1 MTSPQTAPAPAGS
14 APAGSAPAGSAP
26 AGAASSGTTSGP
38 ASTGAAPYRP
48 ARQLPPSGTPYATS
62 PELGAVLAR
71 HPALGDFAC
80 RVTDFLDLHLPDP
93 VTEEA
98 ARPPWLDLR
107 SHAARAGL
115 TGFDVAGPPAAAG
128 GGADLAGGR
137 AHAAGCGPAGA
148 VPAGLERVAQGLA
161 MFLAGRRDCDARE
174 VFSSGHGAMALRYG
188 APAVAR
194 AVRDR
199 VVGRGELAGV
209 ASSEPH
215 SGSDL
220 RGLRTVAAD
229 HGDHLVLSGTKG
241 LVSRVEEA
249 VGFVV
254 FCKVVAPEQAAAL
267 TAEGADAA
275 GDHAGLR
282 EVPLSALWLPMDAPG
297 VRTQTAAPLGLRGWS
312 LGHLHFDGVRVER
325 DRLLGAPGD
334 GRRIFDAHFAG
345 WRLMMALVCLGAA
358 GAAIDEATVRTR
370 RRSVGRTSLAS
381 IPSVAS
387 RLGTAAAEV
396 QAATA
401 WCFSL
406 LESIDRDADGVDEA
420 ACSAAKALATDA
432 SYRVVDLALQL
443 HGSDGYT
450 CHTPM
455 EKRLRDI
462 RGLRIADGPNDV
474 LYSVLAHSLLEGS
487 RAGVRM
493 VRQRRM

>member
-1 MTSPQTAPAPAGS
+1 MTPPPTTSAPNGAAPGATADAAHDAAPAGS
-14 APAGSAPAGSAP
+14 APGRPAPGLPPAG
-26 AGAASSGTTSGP
+26 GRYAA
-38 ASTGAAPYRP
+38 AA
-48 ARQLPPSGTPYATS
+48 
-62 PELGAVLAR
+62 ELRAVLAR
-71 HPALGDFAC
+71 HPALADFTA
-80 RVTDFLDLHLPDP
+80 RVTDFLDRHLPEP

-98 ARPPWLDLR
+98 ARPPWLQLR
-107 SHAARAGL
+107 GHAARAGL
-115 TGFDVAGPPAAAG
+115 TGFDVAAPGTCGDAPRG
-128 GGADLAGGR
+128 GGEAGAGVAGER
-137 AHAAGCGPAGA
+137 APVGAGA

-161 MFLAGRRDCDARE
+161 MYLAGRRDCDARE
-174 VFSSGHGAMALRYG
+174 VFSSGHGAMPLRYG
-188 APAVAR
+188 PPAVAL

-220 RGLRTVAAD
+220 RGLRTVAVD

-267 TAEGADAA
+267 TAQPAAGADAGA
-275 GDHAGLR
+275 DGGACAGLR

-358 GAAIDEATVRTR
+358 GTAIDEAMARTR
-370 RRSVGRTSLAS
+370 RRSVGRTPLSG
-381 IPSVAS
+381 IPSVVS

-406 LESIDRDADGVDEA
+406 LEGFDRDTEGADAA

-432 SYRVVDLALQL
+432 SYRAVDLSLQL

-474 LYSVLAHSLLEGS
+474 LYSVLAHSLLEGP
-487 RAGVRM
+487 RAGVRV
-493 VRQRRM
+493 VRQRRV

>member
-1 MTSPQTAPAPAGS
+1 MTPPPTGS
-14 APAGSAPAGSAP
+14 APAASAPPGSAPA
-26 AGAASSGTTSGP
+26 
-38 ASTGAAPYRP
+38 RP
-48 ARQLPPSGTPYATS
+48 ARELPPAGVPYAPS
-62 PELGAVLAR
+62 PELRAVLAR
-71 HPALGDFAC
+71 HPALADFAA
-80 RVTDFLDLHLPDP
+80 RVTDFLDRHLPEP
-93 VTEEA
+93 GTEEA
-98 ARPPWLDLR
+98 PRPPWLDLR
-107 SHAARAGL
+107 RHAARAGL
-115 TGFDVAGPPAAAG
+115 TGFDVAARGSDGDPGAGAGQVPG
-128 GGADLAGGR
+128 GGPGA
-137 AHAAGCGPAGA
+137 A
-148 VPAGLERVAQGLA
+148 VPPGLERVAQGLA
-161 MFLAGRRDCDARE
+161 MYLAGRRDCDARE

-188 APAVAR
+188 APAVAL

-199 VVGRGELAGV
+199 VVERGELAGV

-254 FCKVVAPEQAAAL
+254 FCKVVAPELAAAL
-267 TAEGADAA
+267 TGEGADAGA
-275 GDHAGLR
+275 RATLR

-312 LGHLHFDGVRVER
+312 LGHLHLDGVRVER
-325 DRLLGAPGD
+325 DLLLGAPGD

-358 GAAIDEATVRTR
+358 GAAIDEAMARTR
-370 RRSVGRTSLAS
+370 RRSVGRSSLAS

-406 LESIDRDADGVDEA
+406 LEGLDRDAEGVDVA

-432 SYRVVDLALQL
+432 SYRAVDLGLQL

-474 LYSVLAHSLLEGS
+474 LYSVLAHSLLEGA
-487 RAGVRM
+487 RAGVRV
-493 VRQRRM
+493 VRQRRV

>member
-1 MTSPQTAPAPAGS
+1 MTPPPTASAPTGLAPAGS
-14 APAGSAPAGSAP
+14 APDGSAPGRSEPAPPPAGGPFEAP
-26 AGAASSGTTSGP
+26 A
-38 ASTGAAPYRP
+38 
-48 ARQLPPSGTPYATS
+48 
-62 PELGAVLAR
+62 ELRAVLAR
-71 HPALGDFAC
+71 HPALADFTA
-80 RVTDFLDLHLPDP
+80 RVTGFLDRHLPEP

-98 ARPPWLDLR
+98 TRPPWLELR
-107 SHAARAGL
+107 GHAARAGL
-115 TGFDVAGPPAAAG
+115 TGFDVAAPGAG
-128 GGADLAGGR
+128 GGPDDGVAPESGGGGAGT
-137 AHAAGCGPAGA
+137 

-161 MFLAGRRDCDARE
+161 MYLAGRRDCDARE
-174 VFSSGHGAMALRYG
+174 VFSSGHGALALRYG
-188 APAVAR
+188 PPAVAH

-199 VVGRGELAGV
+199 VVERGELAGV

-220 RGLRTVAAD
+220 RGLRTVAVD

-254 FCKVVAPEQAAAL
+254 FCKVVAPDQAAAL
-267 TAEGADAA
+267 TAQPAECA
-275 GDHAGLR
+275 GVGPEDVAWAGLR

-297 VRTQTAAPLGLRGWS
+297 VRTRTAAPLGLRGWS
-312 LGHLHFDGVRVER
+312 LGHLYFDGVRVER

-358 GAAIDEATVRTR
+358 GTAVDEAMVRTR
-370 RRSVGRTSLAS
+370 RRSVGRRSLSS
-381 IPSVAS
+381 IPSVVS

-406 LESIDRDADGVDEA
+406 LEGLDRDAEGIDVA
-420 ACSAAKALATDA
+420 ACAAAKALATDA
-432 SYRVVDLALQL
+432 SYRAVDLSLQL

-474 LYSVLAHSLLEGS
+474 LYSLLAHALLEGP
-487 RAGVRM
+487 RAGARV
-493 VRQRRM
+493 VRQRRV

>member
-1 MTSPQTAPAPAGS
+1 MTPTPATSAPTGS
-14 APAGSAPAGSAP
+14 APARPAFELPPAGDPYVASA
-26 AGAASSGTTSGP
+26 
-38 ASTGAAPYRP
+38 
-48 ARQLPPSGTPYATS
+48 
-62 PELGAVLAR
+62 EFHAVLAR
-71 HPALGDFAC
+71 HPGLADFAY
-80 RVTDFLDLHLPDP
+80 RVTDFLDLHLPGP
-93 VTEEA
+93 VTEDA
-98 ARPPWLDLR
+98 ARPPWLELR
-107 SHAARAGL
+107 AHAARAGL
-115 TGFDVAGPPAAAG
+115 TGFDVAAPAPVDGAGG
-128 GGADLAGGR
+128 GGADRGS
-137 AHAAGCGPAGA
+137 GPAGA
-148 VPAGLERVAQGLA
+148 ACRDTVVPAGLERVAQGLA

-188 APAVAR
+188 PPAVAL

-199 VVGRGELAGV
+199 VVERGELAGV

-220 RGLRTVAAD
+220 RGLRTVAVD

-267 TAEGADAA
+267 TAQTPEGDGAGADG
-275 GDHAGLR
+275 GDCAGLR

-297 VRTQTAAPLGLRGWS
+297 VRTRTAAPLGLRGWS
-312 LGHLHFDGVRVER
+312 LGHLHLDGVRVER
-325 DRLLGAPGD
+325 DGLLGAPGD
-334 GRRIFDAHFAG
+334 GRRIFDEHFAG

-358 GAAIDEATVRTR
+358 GTAIDEAMVRTR
-370 RRSVGRTSLAS
+370 RRSVGRTPLAS

-387 RLGTAAAEV
+387 RLGTAAAEL

-406 LESIDRDADGVDEA
+406 LEGLDRDAEGVDVA

-432 SYRVVDLALQL
+432 AYRAVDLSLQL

-474 LYSVLAHSLLEGS
+474 LYSVLAHSLLEGP
-487 RAGVRM
+487 RAGVRV
-493 VRQRRM
+493 VRQRQV

>member
-1 MTSPQTAPAPAGS
+1 MTPPRAAS
-14 APAGSAPAGSAP
+14 APAGSAPPGGAP
-26 AGAASSGTTSGP
+26 A
-38 ASTGAAPYRP
+38 RP
-48 ARQLPPSGTPYATS
+48 ARELPPPGGPYVPS
-62 PELGAVLAR
+62 PELRAVLAR
-71 HPALGDFAC
+71 HPALADFAA
-80 RVTDFLDLHLPDP
+80 RVTDFLDRHLPEP

-98 ARPPWLDLR
+98 PRPPWLELR
-107 SHAARAGL
+107 GHAARAGL
-115 TGFDVAGPPAAAG
+115 TGFDVAARG
-128 GGADLAGGR
+128 GGGDAADGAGHAPGGGR
-137 AHAAGCGPAGA
+137 GAA
-148 VPAGLERVAQGLA
+148 VPPGLERVAQGLA
-161 MFLAGRRDCDARE
+161 MYLAGRRDCDARE

-188 APAVAR
+188 PPAVAH

-199 VVGRGELAGV
+199 VVERGELAGV

-220 RGLRTVAAD
+220 RGLRTVAVD
-229 HGDHLVLSGTKG
+229 HGDHLLVSGTKG

-267 TAEGADAA
+267 SAEGADA
-275 GDHAGLR
+275 GDRAALR

-312 LGHLHFDGVRVER
+312 LGHLHFDGVRVGR
-325 DRLLGAPGD
+325 DLLLGAPGD

-358 GAAIDEATVRTR
+358 GAAIDEAMARTR
-370 RRSVGRTSLAS
+370 RHSVGRTSLAS

-406 LESIDRDADGVDEA
+406 LEGLDRDADGADVA

-432 SYRVVDLALQL
+432 SYRAVDLGLQL

-474 LYSVLAHSLLEGS
+474 LYSVLAHALLEGP
-487 RAGVRM
+487 RAGVRV
-493 VRQRRM
+493 VRQRRI

>member
-1 MTSPQTAPAPAGS
+1 MTPPPAASAPTGS
-14 APAGSAPAGSAP
+14 APA
-26 AGAASSGTTSGP
+26 
-38 ASTGAAPYRP
+38 RP
-48 ARQLPPSGTPYATS
+48 ARELPPAGGPYVPC
-62 PELGAVLAR
+62 PELRAVLAR
-71 HPALGDFAC
+71 HPALADFAA
-80 RVTDFLDLHLPDP
+80 RVTDFLDRHLPEP

-107 SHAARAGL
+107 GHAARAGL
-115 TGFDVAGPPAAAG
+115 TGFDVAAPG
-128 GGADLAGGR
+128 GGGNPRDGVGR
-137 AHAAGCGPAGA
+137 TPGRGRGAA
-148 VPAGLERVAQGLA
+148 VPPGLERVAQGLA

-188 APAVAR
+188 PPAVAL

-199 VVGRGELAGV
+199 VVERGELAGV

-220 RGLRTVAAD
+220 RGLRTVAVD

-254 FCKVVAPEQAAAL
+254 FCKVVGPEVAAAL
-267 TAEGADAA
+267 TAEDAGAGARAD
-275 GDHAGLR
+275 LR

-312 LGHLHFDGVRVER
+312 LGHLHFDGVRIAR

-334 GRRIFDAHFAG
+334 GRRIFDTHFAG
-345 WRLMMALVCLGAA
+345 WRLMMALLCLGAA
-358 GAAIDEATVRTR
+358 GAAIDEAMARTR
-370 RRSVGRTSLAS
+370 RRSVGRTPLAS

-387 RLGTAAAEV
+387 RLGTAAAELR
-396 QAATA
+396 AATA

-406 LESIDRDADGVDEA
+406 LEGLDRDAEGVDVA

-432 SYRVVDLALQL
+432 SYRAVDLGLQL

-474 LYSVLAHSLLEGS
+474 LYSVLAHSLLEGP
-487 RAGVRM
+487 RAGGRV
-493 VRQRRM
+493 VRQRRV